1 MCGKASLGIL
11 RPWGAVTE
19 SHDKKPLKSGRV
31 MSRSHALMPGVHP
44 LAYLHTWQRTLL
56 ACIIGLMLYAA
67 SPWLLPHL
75 YWESRT
81 LLAWVIACLFFFS
94 LTWGGIWRMDVAQT
108 RWRSQ
113 RFNPGVRAIY
123 SLLLLTVGVSLIGV
137 LQVSE
142 ATKTLSGAARWLHI
156 LLAFS
161 ALTANWFMIQTIFAL
176 SYAHHYYHPDRDNQ
190 LASLGFP
197 GEAKQGLPCEADPVY
212 SDFAYFSVVVG
223 MTAQTADVTTKT
235 AEIRRL
241 VLVHGL
247 ISFAYNILVLALS
260 LNLLANALP

>member
-1 MCGKASLGIL
+1 MNRLPIK
-11 RPWGAVTE
+11 
-19 SHDKKPLKSGRV
+19 
-31 MSRSHALMPGVHP
+31 MPGVHP
-44 LAYLHTWQRTLL
+44 LAYLLTWQRTLF
-56 ACIIGLMLYAA
+56 ACVFGFVLYAA
-67 SPWLLPHL
+67 SPWVFPHL
-75 YWESRT
+75 HFETRS
-81 LLAWVIACLFFFS
+81 LMAWVIACSLFFT

-113 RFNPGVRAIY
+113 RFNPGVRTLY
-123 SLLLLTVGVSLIGV
+123 SLLLITVGISLIGV

-142 ATKTLSGAARWLHI
+142 ATKTLAGLGRWFHI
-156 LLAFS
+156 LLAFA
-161 ALTANWFMIQTIFAL
+161 ALTANWFLIQTIFAL
-176 SYAHHYYHPDRDNQ
+176 SYAHHYYHPDRDNKA
-190 LASLGFP
+190 ASLGFP
-197 GEAKQGLPCEADPVY
+197 GLARHGVACDAEPVY